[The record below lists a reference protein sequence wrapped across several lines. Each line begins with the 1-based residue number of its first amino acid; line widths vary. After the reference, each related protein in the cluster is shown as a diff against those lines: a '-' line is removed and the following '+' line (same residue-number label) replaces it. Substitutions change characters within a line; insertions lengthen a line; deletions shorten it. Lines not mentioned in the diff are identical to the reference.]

1 MQMDVAV
8 ILNCAGP
15 FSTTATAFVEA
26 CIGLQGHYVDITGLP
41 LAKLYSRVLFYTE
54 ERRTTDEHLCTA
66 AKLARRSTFPSC

>member
-41 LAKLYSRVLFYTE
+41 LAKLYSRVLCLF
-54 ERRTTDEHLCTA
+54 
-66 AKLARRSTFPSC
+66 